1 MMFLYNYR
9 DKYINHRS
17 EIFQVYQS
25 RDALGLTRLKKSFDF
40 SFVFKFVGTYKSA
53 FFIYFSKQLN
63 IYESNKKTIIMK
75 KNNYHEKN
83 LR

>member
-1 MMFLYNYR
+1 MMFLYNYG

-25 RDALGLTRLKKSFDF
+25 RNALGHTCLKKSFDF

-53 FFIYFSKQLN
+53 FFFSFSKQLN
-63 IYESNKKTIIMK
+63 IYESTKKK
-75 KNNYHEKN
+75 
-83 LR
+83 LS

>member
-1 MMFLYNYR
+1 MFLYNYG

-53 FFIYFSKQLN
+53 FFYLFF
-63 IYESNKKTIIMK
+63 
-75 KNNYHEKN
+75 
-83 LR
+83 

>member
-1 MMFLYNYR
+1 MMFLYNYG

-25 RDALGLTRLKKSFDF
+25 RNALGHTCLKKSFDF

-53 FFIYFSKQLN
+53 FFFLFLN
-63 IYESNKKTIIMK
+63 S
-75 KNNYHEKN
+75 
-83 LR
+83 